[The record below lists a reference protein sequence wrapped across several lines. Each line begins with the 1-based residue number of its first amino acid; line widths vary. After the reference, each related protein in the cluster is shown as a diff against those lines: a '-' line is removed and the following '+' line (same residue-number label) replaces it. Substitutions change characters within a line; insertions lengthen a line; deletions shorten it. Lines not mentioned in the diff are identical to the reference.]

1 MFVWYLGVTFR
12 FYLSLPQKP
21 VREDRFGLFCPE
33 LRTPKTGS
41 GCMIWI
47 LYQSYLPWRI
57 RGSYRAWIR
66 TMNNASK
73 GRCVTVTPRGK
84 KQPVSPKISRAKA
97 PARFSRPVE
106 PRKAAARTDPFKYPE
121 WSVPQYV
128 RCRLEQI
135 RPCAIIKFPTSD
147 YALQFR
153 VLSKPAKELRAR
165 AVGNLA
171 LARIPQLKEPCA
183 PPDSARSSPVEP
195 ADRVSSKASEP
206 HRPIFHPQP

>member
-1 MFVWYLGVTFR
+1 MAPISLRLV
-12 FYLSLPQKP
+12 LSDFP
-21 VREDRFGLFCPE
+21 RR
-33 LRTPKTGS
+33 
-41 GCMIWI
+41 IAI
-47 LYQSYLPWRI
+47 LKD
-57 RGSYRAWIR
+57 GYRAWIR